1 MEGGDEQRSDDPAV
15 AAAAAAAA
23 PAAPKRAAAPSTS
36 FEGCR
41 PALSQEVLEV
51 VKEMGFESM
60 TPVQA
65 ATIPLFLTNKDVCVE
80 AVTGSGKTLAFVVPV
95 IEMILRREVELKRN
109 QIGAIIL
116 TPTRELAN
124 QIFGVVS
131 KFSEALDEAKP
142 LLLVGGTSVEDC
154 LAAFRKGGA
163 SIVVG
168 TPGRVEDMLNN
179 YNVFDSR
186 ELEALV
192 LDEAD
197 TLLDMGFA
205 GTINSIFALLPKQR
219 RTGLFSATQ
228 TRETKALARAGLR
241 NPATVSVAVR
251 SKAAGSVGVA
261 GAPGQKTQATPSS
274 LENFYIV
281 CSPEE
286 KLAQL
291 VGFLQARPDGEK
303 TIVFL
308 STCASVDFFGKALAQ
323 LKAVKE
329 LGLRIEGLHGRM
341 VQKRRT
347 AVYQRFLSQDGGLL
361 VCTDVA
367 ARGIDIPDVAWIV
380 QFDPPQDP
388 SYFIHRV
395 GRTAR
400 AGKKGR
406 SLTLLCPAE
415 DAYIPFL
422 ANRKV
427 PLREMKAFSSV
438 SAPELLEEVKGMVKA
453 DRDVLEKGTKAFIS
467 FIRAYKEHQCSFI
480 FRFNDLELAAVAR
493 AFCLLR
499 LPKIAELNNPAVAE
513 SFEKDKSVDFTAIK
527 YADKVR
533 EKARQKQLVRQGE
546 ENKQRAIEDE
556 EEEARRL
563 KEELAGW
570 GKGKNAAAKEED
582 GRRKRKGRHQKLL
595 EEWDDLANEERL
607 YKKLRNK
614 KLTPEEYDQEL
625 RKHSGRN
632 VFGEDADDGDSSD
645 GDASRDDDGGYHQPA
660 SRADKWKG
668 ATGTP
673 APKQRTWCAGEAKSG
688 VPTMRRG
695 GVGRGGRG
703 GRGKGGR
710 GRGGRGRGR
719 GRGDGDSGRGK
730 GGGGGG
736 GGSLGLRR

>member
-1 MEGGDEQRSDDPAV
+1 DHQPARGACAHSAHQRLTSAESSLTIPSSSGGLSRSVGLPFLARYIMEGGSSEHAPS
-15 AAAAAAAA
+15 AASTAAQTAA
-23 PAAPKRAAAPSTS
+23 PAPAPAVIRSIAPSTS

-41 PALSQEVLEV
+41 PSLSHEVLEV

-65 ATIPLFLTNKDVCVE
+65 ATIPLFLSNKDVCVE
-80 AVTGSGKTLAFVVPV
+80 AVTGSGKTVSFVVPV

-131 KFSEALDEAKP
+131 KFAEALDEARP

-154 LAAFRKGGA
+154 LGAFRKGGA
-163 SIVVG
+163 SILVG

-179 YNVFDSR
+179 YTVFDTR

-205 GTINSIFALLPKQR
+205 GTLNSIFSLLPKQR

-241 NPATVSVAVR
+241 NPATVAVAVK
-251 SKAAGSVGVA
+251 SKLSGEGAGTN
-261 GAPGQKTQATPSS
+261 GQKTQATPSS

-281 CSPEE
+281 CEPEE

-291 VGFLQARPDGEK
+291 VGFLKARTEGEK

-308 STCASVDFFGKALAQ
+308 STCASVDFFTKALSQ
-323 LKAVKE
+323 LGAIKK
-329 LGLRIEGLHGRM
+329 LGLRVESLHGRM

-347 AVYQRFLSQDGGLL
+347 AVYQRFLSQEGGLL

-388 SYFIHRV
+388 SYFVHRV

-406 SLTLLCPAE
+406 SLTLLCAAE

-427 PLREMKAFSSV
+427 PLREMDAFASV
-438 SAPELLEEVKGMVKA
+438 GAGEFLGEVKAMVKA
-453 DRDVLEKGTKAFIS
+453 DRDMLEKGTKAFIS

-480 FRFNDLELAAVAR
+480 FRFNDLDLAAVAR
-493 AFCLLR
+493 SFCLLR
-499 LPKIAELNNPAVAE
+499 LPKIAELSDPAVTE
-513 SFEKDKSVDFTAIK
+513 SFEKEKTIDFTAIK

-533 EKARQKQLVRQGE
+533 EKARQKQLIRQDE
-546 ENKQRAIEDE
+546 ENKQRAIEE
-556 EEEARRL
+556 EEEAQRV
-563 KEELAGW
+563 KAEIAAGG
-570 GKGKNAAAKEED
+570 GKGKNASAKEED
-582 GRRKRKGRHQKLL
+582 GRRKRKGRHQQIL

-607 YKKLRNK
+607 
-614 KLTPEEYDQEL
+614 
-625 RKHSGRN
+625 
-632 VFGEDADDGDSSD
+632 
-645 GDASRDDDGGYHQPA
+645 
-660 SRADKWKG
+660 
-668 ATGTP
+668 
-673 APKQRTWCAGEAKSG
+673 
-688 VPTMRRG
+688 
-695 GVGRGGRG
+695 
-703 GRGKGGR
+703 
-710 GRGGRGRGR
+710 
-719 GRGDGDSGRGK
+719 
-730 GGGGGG
+730 
-736 GGSLGLRR
+736 

>member
-1 MEGGDEQRSDDPAV
+1 M
-15 AAAAAAAA
+15 
-23 PAAPKRAAAPSTS
+23 
-36 FEGCR
+36 
-41 PALSQEVLEV
+41 
-51 VKEMGFESM
+51 
-60 TPVQA
+60 
-65 ATIPLFLTNKDVCVE
+65 PLFMSNKDVCVE
-80 AVTGSGKTLAFVVPV
+80 AVTGSGKTLAFVVPA
-95 IEMILRREVELKRN
+95 IEMILRREIDLKRN
-109 QIGAIIL
+109 QVGAIIL

-142 LLLVGGTSVEDC
+142 LLLVGGTSVEEC

-163 SIVVG
+163 SILVG

-179 YNVFDSR
+179 YNVFDTR

-205 GTINSIFALLPKQR
+205 GTLNSIFSLLPKQR

-251 SKAAGSVGVA
+251 SKSGGA
-261 GAPGQKTQATPSS
+261 GAGGVPGQKTQATPSS

-281 CSPEE
+281 CESEE

-291 VGFLQARPDGEK
+291 VGFLKARPKGEK

-308 STCASVDFFGKALAQ
+308 STCAGVDFFSKTLSQLPVVKA
-323 LKAVKE
+323 
-329 LGLRIEGLHGRM
+329 LGLRVESLHGRM

-347 AVYQRFLSQDGGLL
+347 AVYQRFLSQEGGLL

-388 SYFIHRV
+388 SYFVHRV

-427 PLREMKAFSSV
+427 PLQEMEAFTSV
-438 SAPELLEEVKGMVKA
+438 NAPEILEEVKGMVKA

-467 FIRAYKEHQCSFI
+467 FIRSYKEHQCSFI
-480 FRFNDLELAAVAR
+480 FRFNDLDLAAVAR

-499 LPKIAELNNPAVAE
+499 LPKIAELSDPAVAE
-513 SFEKDKSVDFTAIK
+513 SFEKEKTVDFTAIK
-527 YADKVR
+527 YADKAR
-533 EKARQKQLVRQGE
+533 EKARQKQLVRQDE
-546 ENKQRAIEDE
+546 ENKQRAIEE
-556 EEEARRL
+556 EEEARRAEKEL
-563 KEELAGW
+563 AAGGGKSNASGKEEG
-570 GKGKNAAAKEED
+570 GK
-582 GRRKRKGRHQKLL
+582 RKRKGRHQQLL

-614 KLTPEEYDQEL
+614 KLTREEYDHEL
-625 RKHSGRN
+625 RKHSGKN
-632 VFGEDADDGDSSD
+632 AFGEEEEEDTAAANASSD
-645 GDASRDDDGGYHQPA
+645 EDDNDSGGKHTGGGSGSSTPPSSNRGA
-660 SRADKWKG
+660 TGKWKG
-668 ATGTP
+668 ATGAP
-673 APKQRTWCAGEAKSG
+673 CPKQRTWGTGGGAKSS
-688 VPTMRRG
+688 
-695 GVGRGGRG
+695 GRGAR
-703 GRGKGGR
+703 
-710 GRGGRGRGR
+710 GRGRGR
-719 GRGDGDSGRGK
+719 GRGR
-730 GGGGGG
+730 
-736 GGSLGLRR
+736 

>member
-1 MEGGDEQRSDDPAV
+1 MVLIPKAPVEEASQAEAARAQASQQAEKQHETKPVATATAKRSTAG
-15 AAAAAAAA
+15 
-23 PAAPKRAAAPSTS
+23 RTPSTS
-36 FEGCR
+36 FKHCR
-41 PALSQEVLEV
+41 PSLSQEVIEV
-51 VKEMGFESM
+51 VTKMGFESM

-65 ATIPLFLTNKDVCVE
+65 ATIPLFLSNKDVCVE

-95 IEMILRREVELKRN
+95 IEMILRRETDLKRN

-131 KFSEALDEAKP
+131 KFAELLDESKP

-154 LAAFRKGGA
+154 LEAFRKGGA
-163 SIVVG
+163 SILVG
-168 TPGRVEDMLNN
+168 TPGRVDDMLRNQS
-179 YNVFDSR
+179 VFDVR

-205 GTINSIFALLPKQR
+205 GTLNSIFALLPKQR

-251 SKAAGSVGVA
+251 SKQAVGDE
-261 GAPGQKTQATPSS
+261 GTNHKTQATPSS
-274 LENFYIV
+274 LENFYIT
-281 CSPEE
+281 CAADE

-291 VGFLQARPDGEK
+291 VGFLKERVGEK

-308 STCASVDFFGKALAQ
+308 MTCASVDFFSKVLSRLEG
-323 LKAVKE
+323 VKE
-329 LGLRIEGLHGRM
+329 LSLKVEGLHGRM

-347 AVYQRFLSQDGGLL
+347 AVFERFLSQDGGLL

-388 SYFIHRV
+388 SYFVHRV

-400 AGKKGR
+400 AGRKGK

-415 DAYIPFL
+415 DAYVPFL
-422 ANRKV
+422 FNRKV
-427 PLREMKAFSSV
+427 PLREMEPFRSV
-438 SAPELLEEVKGMVKA
+438 DSNKLLGEVKGIVKG
-453 DRDVLEKGTKAFIS
+453 DRDVLEKGTRAFIS

-480 FRFNDLELAAVAR
+480 FRFNDLDLAAVAR
-493 AFCLLR
+493 SFCLLR
-499 LPKIAELNNPAVAE
+499 LPKIAELSDRTVAE
-513 SFEKDKSVDFTAIK
+513 SFEKDRAVDFTAIK

-533 EKARQKQLVRQGE
+533 EKARQKQLLRQEE
-546 ENKQRAIEDE
+546 ENNQQQIANEKD
-556 EEEARRL
+556 
-563 KEELAGW
+563 
-570 GKGKNAAAKEED
+570 AAAAVDAGGGGNSAPSEKAED
-582 GRRKRKGRHQKLL
+582 GRRKRKGRHQQIL

-614 KLTPEEYDQEL
+614 KLTQEEYEQEL
-625 RKHSGRN
+625 RKRSGRN
-632 VFGEDADDGDSSD
+632 AFGEAEEDKNDSDS
-645 GDASRDDDGGYHQPA
+645 DDDVEGDKNSKTPSG
-660 SRADKWKG
+660 KWKG
-668 ATGTP
+668 STG
-673 APKQRTWCAGEAKSG
+673 
-688 VPTMRRG
+688 
-695 GVGRGGRG
+695 
-703 GRGKGGR
+703 GGR
-710 GRGGRGRGR
+710 GRPGAAGGRYGRGRRGRGRGR
-719 GRGDGDSGRGK
+719 GRG
-730 GGGGGG
+730 
-736 GGSLGLRR
+736 